1 MLSRNQHLVVQHSY
15 LSFCFR
21 SAFPLP
27 IVFKTLFFGHN
38 STRGSVS
45 KKDFGPRSISQ
56 KGWFFV
62 TAQVLGM
69 VAVVWC
75 STLPECSGKRLP
87 RLAILFYI
95 IVLNQLFNLTP
106 FRGQPFPFMKERL
119 I

>member
-75 STLPECSGKRLP
+75 RGCAGGLGKRG
-87 RLAILFYI
+87 RRIAILFYI
-95 IVLNQLFNLTP
+95 IVINQLFSMAQ
-106 FRGQPFPFMKERL
+106 FRP
-119 I
+119 

>member
-62 TAQVLGM
+62 TAQALGM

-75 STLPECSGKRLP
+75 GSLVRRSGKQGR
-87 RLAILFYI
+87 RRAILFYI
-95 IVLNQLFNLTP
+95 IVINQSL
-106 FRGQPFPFMKERL
+106 G